1 MGEAVLLSI
10 CIPTYNQPG
19 ELDELLASISI
30 EALDQ
35 VEIVICDESIDDA
48 SSRIVEK
55 YINCLPIRYFK
66 RERTG
71 LDLALI
77 FLVEEAIGEYI
88 WWVGDDCLL
97 PGAVD
102 KVLNIVSSNPSLD
115 FVWINSC
122 DATDHEK
129 RTWAVTDSRYFG
141 SCDDVLEL
149 DIGLLAFITATVFKR
164 SSAIECLGR
173 ASMHAGS
180 ALVCMY
186 IILSVISREGDKY
199 YLGEPCFVSNPKPAG
214 EIRWYNQIQVF
225 GINLPMITDEFRS
238 NFSRRR
244 YKAALSKNMLMV
256 LRAIVYERAIGLST
270 GFADRRNF
278 NSLKFIKIYWT
289 FGYFWL
295 FFPLTFLPLKILS
308 LLYRFYAQL
317 LKKSEI

>member
-10 CIPTYNQPG
+10 CIPTYNQPD

-48 SSRIVEK
+48 SSRIAEK

-88 WWVGDDCLL
+88 WWIGDDRLL
-97 PGAVD
+97 PGAVG
-102 KVLNIVSSNPSLD
+102 KVVKILSSNPSLD

-122 DATDHEK
+122 DATDNEK
-129 RTWAVTDSRYFG
+129 KTWIVSDSRYFI
-141 SCDDVLEL
+141 SCDDILEL
-149 DIGLLAFITATVFKR
+149 DIGLFAFITATVFKR
-164 SSAIECLGR
+164 SSAVGCLGP

-186 IILSVISREGDKY
+186 IILSVISRGGDKY

-214 EIRWYNQIQVF
+214 EVRWYNQTQVF
-225 GINLPMITDEFRS
+225 GINLPMITGEFRS
-238 NFSRRR
+238 NFSRRQ
-244 YKAALSKNMLMV
+244 YKTALSKNMVMV
-256 LRAIVYERAIGLST
+256 LKAVVYERAIGLST
-270 GFADRRNF
+270 GFANIRNF
-278 NSLKFIKIYWT
+278 NAVKFIKIYWT

-295 FFPLTFLPLKILS
+295 LFPLIFLPSKILS
-308 LLYRFYAQL
+308 LLYRVYTQL